1 MHGKLIWVLHG
12 VLPNLSS
19 FTSFQSVIYLLP
31 IFIFLYAIMPKKF
44 KKYYLLIAS
53 YVFYFLI
60 NGGMLIYLLVS
71 TFLMHYFAIWIERL
85 QDKMKTTLSET
96 EKENKK
102 AVKKKYVRYQRG
114 VVTLAVIVH
123 IGALVV
129 LKYTGFFVTNINR
142 LIVASGSSSTLTIP
156 NFLVPIGISF
166 FSLQALSY
174 VLDVY
179 RGVTKADDNLLRLAL
194 FLGFFPQ
201 IIEGPICRYNQTAE
215 QLWNAQPVNSHNLTF
230 GLQRVL
236 FGMLKKIVIADRLN
250 ALVGVIFSGYAN
262 YDGGVIALGA
272 VLYTIQLY
280 MDFSGIMD
288 IVVGIAQI
296 CGVTMPEN
304 FERPFFS
311 KTISEFWK
319 RWHITLGTWFRDYIF
334 YPVTTSGNMKKLTSA
349 ARKKLGNH
357 YGPLIAG
364 SIALFS
370 VWICNGLWH
379 GADWNYI
386 FFGMYHFVLILLG
399 NLILPIVRIVNKKL
413 KLNSDNFFY
422 KLMQIVRTCILV
434 VIGELFFRAEGLMN
448 GFHMF
453 GKIFTD
459 LTFSTLTNDL
469 LVAGGVDYLDFVIIG
484 ITLIGIFVVSVLNEK
499 KISIRE
505 TLARPEKGALA
516 LQWTLIYVLV
526 MFILIFGAY
535 GIGYAEVQ
543 PMYAQF

>member
-1 MHGKLIWVLHG
+1 MHGKLVWILQG

-31 IFIFLYAIMPKKF
+31 IFIFLYALTPKKL

-60 NGGMLIYLLVS
+60 NGAMLIYLLVS

-85 QDKMKTTLSET
+85 QMQMKEALATA

-102 AVKKKYVRYQRG
+102 AVKKKYVLRQRG
-114 VVTLAVIVH
+114 VIVLAVLLH

-129 LKYTGFFVTNINR
+129 LKYTGFFVVNINR
-142 LIVASGSSSTLTIP
+142 LLDASGSATVLTTP
-156 NFLVPIGISF
+156 SFMVPIGISF

-174 VLDVY
+174 ILDVY
-179 RGVTKADDNLLRLAL
+179 RGITKADDNILRLAL

-215 QLWNAQPVNSHNLTF
+215 QLWNAQPINSENFTF

-236 FGMLKKIVIADRLN
+236 FGMIKKIVIADRLN
-250 ALVGVIFSGYAN
+250 SLVAVIFSGYAN
-262 YDGGVIALGA
+262 LDGGVIALGA
-272 VLYTIQLY
+272 IFYTIQLY

-288 IVVGIAQI
+288 IVLGISQI
-296 CGVTMPEN
+296 IGVKFPEN

-319 RWHITLGTWFRDYIF
+319 RWHITLGAWFRDYIF
-334 YPVTTSGNMKKLTSA
+334 YPVTTSNNMKKLTSA

-379 GADWNYI
+379 GADWNYV
-386 FFGMYHFVLILLG
+386 FFGMYHFALILLG
-399 NLILPIVRIVNKKL
+399 NLIVPIVRAVNKKL
-413 KLNSDNFFY
+413 KINPDNFFY
-422 KLMQIVRTCILV
+422 IAMQVLRTTILV

-448 GFHMF
+448 GFNMF
-453 GKIFTD
+453 AKIFTD
-459 LTFSTLTNDL
+459 FNFSTLNNDL
-469 LVAGGVDYLDFVIIG
+469 LIQGGIDYLDFVIIG
-484 ITLIGIFVVSVLNEK
+484 ITLLGVFVVSILNEK
-499 KISIRE
+499 NISVRE
-505 TLARPEKGALA
+505 LQTRPQKGSLV
-516 LQWTLIYVLV
+516 LQWSVIFVLAMFLI
-526 MFILIFGAY
+526 IFGAY
-535 GIGYAEVQ
+535 GVGYAEVH

>member
-1 MHGKLIWVLHG
+1 MHGKILWILHG
-12 VLPNLSS
+12 VVPEISS
-19 FTSFQSVIYLLP
+19 FASFQSIIYLLP
-31 IFIFLYAIMPKKF
+31 IFVFLYAIAPKKF

-60 NGGMLIYLLVS
+60 NGGMLIYLIAS

-85 QDKMKTTLSET
+85 QMQMKTTLSET

-102 AVKKKYVRYQRG
+102 AVKKKYIARQRG
-114 VVTLAVIVH
+114 VITLAVLIH

-142 LIVASGSSSTLTIP
+142 ILVSAGSSTTLTIP

-174 VLDVY
+174 ILDVY

-215 QLWNAQPVNSHNLTF
+215 QLWNAPPINSQNFTF
-230 GLQRVL
+230 GLQRII
-236 FGMLKKIVIADRLN
+236 FGLIKKIVIADRLN
-250 ALVGVIFSGYAN
+250 ALVGVIFGSYAN

-272 VLYTIQLY
+272 ILYTIQLY

-288 IVVGIAQI
+288 VVLGLSQIV
-296 CGVTMPEN
+296 GVSMPEN

-319 RWHITLGTWFRDYIF
+319 RWHITLGAWFRDYIF
-334 YPVTTSGNMKKLTSA
+334 YPVSTSNSMKKLTSA

-357 YGPLIAG
+357 YGPLVAG

-399 NLILPIVRIVNKKL
+399 NLIVPIVRVVNKKL
-413 KLNSDNFFY
+413 KINPDNFFY
-422 KLMQIVRTCILV
+422 RAMQIVRTSILV

-448 GFHMF
+448 GFYMF
-453 GKIFTD
+453 AKIFTD
-459 LTFSTLTNDL
+459 FSFSTLTNDL
-469 LVAGGVDYLDFVIIG
+469 LVLGDIDYLDFVIIG
-484 ITLIGIFVVSVLNEK
+484 SIACANINLNQ
-499 KISIRE
+499 SIR
-505 TLARPEKGALA
+505 
-516 LQWTLIYVLV
+516 QSSV
-526 MFILIFGAY
+526 
-535 GIGYAEVQ
+535 
-543 PMYAQF
+543 

>member
-1 MHGKLIWVLHG
+1 MGKLTWILQG

-31 IFIFLYAIMPKKF
+31 IFVFLYAITPKKA

-53 YVFYFLI
+53 YVFYFLV

-85 QDKMKTTLSET
+85 KGQMNETLKQT
-96 EKENKK
+96 EKEEKK

-114 VVTLAVIVH
+114 VLVLAVLIH

-129 LKYTGFFVTNINR
+129 LKYTGFFITNINR
-142 LIVASGSSSTLTIP
+142 IIAATGSSTVIAIP
-156 NFLVPIGISF
+156 KFLVPLGISF

-174 VLDVY
+174 ILDVY
-179 RGVTKADDNLLRLAL
+179 RGITKADDNIMRLAL

-201 IIEGPICRYNQTAE
+201 IVEGPICRYNQTAE
-215 QLWNAQPVNSHNLTF
+215 QLWNAKPVTSENLTF
-230 GLQRVL
+230 GLQRIL
-236 FGMLKKIVIADRLN
+236 FGMIKKIVIADRLN
-250 ALVGVIFSGYAN
+250 QLVGVIFAGYAGL
-262 YDGGVIALGA
+262 DGGTIALGA
-272 VLYTIQLY
+272 IFYTIQLY
-280 MDFSGIMD
+280 MDFSGVMD
-288 IVVGIAQI
+288 IVIGLAQI
-296 CGVTMPEN
+296 IGVQFPEN

-334 YPVTTSGNMKKLTSA
+334 YPVTTSGSMKKLTAS

-386 FFGMYHFVLILLG
+386 FFGMYHFALILLG
-399 NLILPIVRIVNKKL
+399 NLIVPIVRVVNKKL
-413 KLNSDNFFY
+413 NLNPENFFY
-422 KLMQIVRTCILV
+422 HAMQVVRTSILV
-434 VIGELFFRAEGLMN
+434 VIGELFFRAEGLTN

-459 LTFSTLTNDL
+459 FSFSSMNADL
-469 LVAGGVDYLDFVIIG
+469 LVQGGIDYLDFIIIG
-484 ITLIGIFVVSVLNEK
+484 ITLLGVFVVSILNEK
-499 KISIRE
+499 KISVRE
-505 TLARPEKGALA
+505 LQTRPAKGALV
-516 LQWTLIYVLV
+516 LQWSVIFVLA
-526 MFILIFGAY
+526 MFLVIFGAY
-535 GIGYAEVQ
+535 GVGYAEVH

>member
-1 MHGKLIWVLHG
+1 MQGKLAWIFRG

-31 IFIFLYAIMPKKF
+31 IFIFLYAITPKKV
-44 KKYYLLIAS
+44 KKYYLLVAS
-53 YVFYFLI
+53 YVFYFLV

-85 QDKMKTTLSET
+85 QLQMKEALAVT

-102 AVKKKYVRYQRG
+102 AVKKKYVLRQRG
-114 VVTLAVIVH
+114 VLVLAVLLH

-142 LIVASGSSSTLTIP
+142 IIDATGSNNFLAIP

-174 VLDVY
+174 ILDVY
-179 RGVTKADDNLLRLAL
+179 RGITKADDNILRLAL
-194 FLGFFPQ
+194 FLGYFPQ
-201 IIEGPICRYNQTAE
+201 IIEGPICRYNQTAQ
-215 QLWNAQPVNSHNLTF
+215 QLWDAKPINSENFTF
-230 GLQRVL
+230 GTQRIL
-236 FGMLKKIVIADRLN
+236 FGMIKKIVIADRLN
-250 ALVGVIFSGYAN
+250 SLVGVIFAEYASL
-262 YDGGVIALGA
+262 DGGVILIGA
-272 VLYTIQLY
+272 ILYTVQLY

-288 IVVGIAQI
+288 IVLGLSQIVG
-296 CGVTMPEN
+296 VSMPEN

-334 YPVTTSGNMKKLTSA
+334 YPVTTSGNMKKLTAA

-399 NLILPIVRIVNKKL
+399 NLIVPIVRVVNKKL
-413 KLNSDNFFY
+413 KINPENFFY
-422 KLMQIVRTCILV
+422 KAMQVLRTSILV
-434 VIGELFFRAEGLMN
+434 VFGELFFRADGLMN
-448 GFHMF
+448 GFRMF
-453 GKIFTD
+453 GKIFSD
-459 LTFSTLTNDL
+459 LTFSTMNGDL
-469 LVAGGVDYLDFVIIG
+469 FAKGGIDYLDFIIIG
-484 ITLIGIFVVSVLNEK
+484 ITLLGVFVVSILNEK
-499 KISIRE
+499 NISVRE
-505 TLARPEKGALA
+505 LQTRPKKGALV
-516 LQWTLIYVLV
+516 LEWSVIFVLIMFLV
-526 MFILIFGAY
+526 IFGAY
-535 GIGYAEVQ
+535 GVGYAEVH

>member
-1 MHGKLIWVLHG
+1 MNGKLVWILHG

-31 IFIFLYAIMPKKF
+31 IFVFLYAITPKKL

-53 YVFYFLI
+53 YVFYFLV
-60 NGGMLIYLLVS
+60 NGAMLIYLLVS

-85 QDKMKTTLSET
+85 QTQMKEVLATT

-102 AVKKKYVRYQRG
+102 AVKKKYILRQRG
-114 VVTLAVIVH
+114 VIVLAVLLH

-129 LKYTGFFVTNINR
+129 LKYTGFFVTNVNR
-142 LIVASGSSSTLTIP
+142 LIEMSGSNSTLAIP

-174 VLDVY
+174 TLDVY
-179 RGVTKADDNLLRLAL
+179 RGITKADDNILRLAL
-194 FLGFFPQ
+194 FLAFFPQ

-215 QLWNAQPVNSHNLTF
+215 QMWNAKPVTSENFTF

-236 FGMLKKIVIADRLN
+236 FGMIKKIVIADRLN
-250 ALVGVIFSGYAN
+250 TLVGVIFAEYAN
-262 YDGGVIALGA
+262 FDGGVILIGA
-272 VLYTIQLY
+272 ILYTVQLY

-288 IVVGIAQI
+288 IVLGISQI
-296 CGVTMPEN
+296 CGVSMPEN

-334 YPVTTSGNMKKLTSA
+334 YPVTTSNNMKKLTSA

-399 NLILPIVRIVNKKL
+399 NLIVPIVRIVNKKL
-413 KLNSDNFFY
+413 KINPDNFFY
-422 KLMQIVRTCILV
+422 KAMQVLRTSILV
-434 VIGELFFRAEGLMN
+434 VFGELFFRAHGLMN
-448 GFHMF
+448 GFRMF
-453 GKIFTD
+453 GKIFSD
-459 LTFSTLTNDL
+459 LTFSTLNGDL
-469 LVAGGVDYLDFVIIG
+469 LVKGGIDYLDFIIIG
-484 ITLIGIFVVSVLNEK
+484 ITLLGVFVVSILNEK
-499 KISIRE
+499 KILVRE
-505 TLARPEKGALA
+505 LETRPQKGALV
-516 LQWTLIYVLV
+516 LQWSVIFVLA
-526 MFILIFGAY
+526 MFLVIFGAY
-535 GIGYAEVQ
+535 GVGYAEVH

>member
-1 MHGKLIWVLHG
+1 
-12 VLPNLSS
+12 
-19 FTSFQSVIYLLP
+19 
-31 IFIFLYAIMPKKF
+31 MPKKV

-53 YVFYFLI
+53 YVFYFLV
-60 NGGMLIYLLVS
+60 NGGMLIYLLLS

-85 QDKMKTTLSET
+85 KSQMKDALADADA
-96 EKENKK
+96 ENKADKEKKK
-102 AVKKKYVRYQRG
+102 AIKKKYVLMQRG
-114 VVTLAVIVH
+114 VVTLAVLVH

-142 LIVASGSSSTLTIP
+142 LIEISGSNATLAIP
-156 NFLVPIGISF
+156 KFLVPIGISF

-179 RGVTKADDNLLRLAL
+179 RGITKADDNLLRLAL

-215 QLWNAQPVNSHNLTF
+215 KLWNCQPINSESFTF

-236 FGMLKKIVIADRLN
+236 FGMIKKIVIADRLN
-250 ALVGVIFSGYAN
+250 TLVGVIFAEYAA
-262 YDGGVIALGA
+262 YDGGVIAIGA
-272 VLYTIQLY
+272 ILYTVQLY
-280 MDFSGIMD
+280 MDFSGVMD
-288 IVVGIAQI
+288 VVLGISQVI
-296 CGVTMPEN
+296 GVELPEN
-304 FERPFFS
+304 FQRPFFS
-311 KTISEFWK
+311 KSISEFWK

-334 YPVTTSGNMKKLTSA
+334 YPVTTSGDMKKLTSA

-399 NLILPIVRIVNKKL
+399 NMIVPLVRVVNKKL
-413 KLNSDNFFY
+413 KINPENFFY
-422 KLMQIVRTCILV
+422 RAMQILRTSILV
-434 VIGELFFRAEGLMN
+434 VVGELFFRAEGLMN

-459 LTFSTLTNDL
+459 FNFSTLNGDL
-469 LVAGGVDYLDFVIIG
+469 LVKGGMDYLDFIIIG
-484 ITLIGIFVVSVLNEK
+484 ITLLGVFVVSILNEK
-499 KISIRE
+499 NISVRE
-505 TLARPEKGALA
+505 AQTRPQKGALV
-516 LQWTLIYVLV
+516 LQWSVIFALAMFLI
-526 MFILIFGAY
+526 IFGAY
-535 GIGYAEVQ
+535 GVGYAEVD